1 MSVFELEVIHNLNIM
16 VVQGWIIIALL
27 VGCLIA
33 LWVMA

>member
-1 MSVFELEVIHNLNIM
+1 MSELELEIIHNLNIM

-33 LWVMA
+33 LFIKE